1 MYQALYRKWRPHAFE
16 DVAGQPQII
25 ATLLGELR
33 AGRVAHA
40 YLFTG
45 SRGTGKTTCAKILA
59 KAVNCL
65 HPNNGDPCG
74 ECAIC
79 RGVDDG
85 SLTDVVEID
94 AASNNGV
101 DSIRALREET
111 VYTPAVAKYRVYII
125 DEAHM
130 LSAGAFN
137 ALLKTLEEPPAYVI
151 FILATTEAHK
161 IPATIL
167 SRCQRFD
174 FRRIPPADI
183 ANRLLYVAEQ
193 EKINL
198 TQDGAEA
205 IARLADGALRDALS
219 LLDTCAGNG
228 GEAVDEEA
236 VARAA
241 GLAGRDYLYALSDA
255 VRAADTAKALH
266 VLDELYASAK
276 DADRLCEEM
285 IGHFRAVMLTQ
296 AGSAPLVSPAETV
309 KLQETARAFPPET
322 VLHILDT
329 LQRTAE
335 TLRRAPVKRVEME
348 MCLLRLCNP
357 VLDASPTALLRRV
370 AELEAKVKAGGTR
383 GMISVSSAEM
393 RSADTQSLPR
403 ETEPAEP
410 LPWAQPLSEPMAGTE
425 KRSDTPAVP
434 RASGKKQADSE
445 PAPVPVEELSEE
457 PAEPLACWPEVLQE
471 LGRIDPPLRG
481 VLDKSKAVV
490 RGAHVLVDAGN
501 VMFAELIRQPLHQKP
516 LVEAVRTATG
526 KPYKVGIFKS
536 SLHVAQRPKTD
547 DPFDALLRTAMEG
560 GVPLR
565 ESGSDKQAGSD

>member
-1 MYQALYRKWRPHAFE
+1 M
-16 DVAGQPQII
+16 AGQPQIV

-65 HPNNGDPCG
+65 HPQNGDPCG
-74 ECAIC
+74 ECAVC
-79 RGVDDG
+79 RGIDDG

-130 LSAGAFN
+130 LSSGAFN

-183 ANRLLYVAEQ
+183 AARLLYVAEQ
-193 EKINL
+193 EHIPL

-219 LLDTCAGNG
+219 LLDTCANG
-228 GEAVDEEA
+228 GGDAVDEEA

-255 VRAADTAKALH
+255 VHAGDAPQALRT
-266 VLDELYASAK
+266 LDELYASAK
-276 DADRLCEEM
+276 DADRLCEEL

-296 AGSAPLVSPAETV
+296 AGSMPAVSTSEAGR
-309 KLQETARAFPPET
+309 LQEAARVFEPET
-322 VLHILDT
+322 VLHALDT

-335 TLRRAPVKRVEME
+335 MLRRAPVKRVEME

-357 VLDASPTALLRRV
+357 ALDTSPAALLRRI
-370 AELEAKVKAGGTR
+370 AALETQVKAGGIR
-383 GMISVSSAEM
+383 A
-393 RSADTQSLPR
+393 AA
-403 ETEPAEP
+403 PAAGTPAPKANTP
-410 LPWAQPLSEPMAGTE
+410 LPWTEPPASAADAPETEAPAAKPRRTAKTQAQPEHE
-425 KRSDTPAVP
+425 
-434 RASGKKQADSE
+434 
-445 PAPVPVEELSEE
+445 APPVDGSEE
-457 PAEPLACWPEVLQE
+457 PAEPLACWPEVLEE

-490 RGAHVLVDAGN
+490 RGAYVLVDAGN
-501 VMFAELIRQPLHQKP
+501 VMFADLIRQPLHQKP
-516 LVEAVRTATG
+516 LVEAIRTATG
-526 KPYKVGIFKS
+526 KPYKVGVFKS
-536 SLHVAQRPKTD
+536 SLHTAQKEKSD
-547 DPFDALLRTAMEG
+547 DPFDALLRTAMDG
-560 GVPLR
+560 GVPIR
-565 ESGSDKQAGSD
+565 EKDN

>member
-1 MYQALYRKWRPHAFE
+1 M
-16 DVAGQPQII
+16 
-25 ATLLGELR
+25 
-33 AGRVAHA
+33 
-40 YLFTG
+40 
-45 SRGTGKTTCAKILA
+45 
-59 KAVNCL
+59 

-74 ECAIC
+74 KCAVC
-79 RGVDDG
+79 RGIDDG

-174 FRRIPPADI
+174 FRRIPTADI
-183 ANRLLYVAEQ
+183 ANRLLYVAER
-193 EKINL
+193 ESIHL

-219 LLDTCAGNG
+219 LLDTCANAT

-241 GLAGRDYLYALSDA
+241 GLAGREYLYALSDA
-255 VRAADTAKALH
+255 VLAGDASKALH
-266 VLDELYASAK
+266 VLDDLYASSK
-276 DADRLCEEM
+276 DADRLCEEL

-296 AGSAPLVSPAETV
+296 AGNAPVVSSAETE
-309 KLQETARAFPPET
+309 KLQQAAQDFTPET
-322 VLHILDT
+322 VLHVLDA

-335 TLRRAPVKRVEME
+335 ALRRAPVKRVEME

-357 VLDASPTALLRRV
+357 VLDTSPAALLRRV
-370 AELEAKVKAGGTR
+370 ADLEAQMKAGGVRNT
-383 GMISVSSAEM
+383 SSAVET
-393 RSADTQSLPR
+393 TQRQAAEQGRTCEPEREPSLPWVQ
-403 ETEPAEP
+403 PANESVQTSRP
-410 LPWAQPLSEPMAGTE
+410 T
-425 KRSDTPAVP
+425 KP
-434 RASGKKQADSE
+434 RASTPKQADSE
-445 PAPVPVEELSEE
+445 PAPVLEETAEE
-457 PAEPLACWPEVLQE
+457 TAEPLACWPEVLEE

-516 LVEAVRTATG
+516 LVEAIRTATG

-536 SLHVAQRPKTD
+536 SLHVAQKKAS
-547 DPFDALLRTAMEG
+547 DPFEALLRTAMEG
-560 GVPLR
+560 GVPIT
-565 ESGSDKQAGSD
+565 EKEHPNSNA

>member
-1 MYQALYRKWRPHAFE
+1 MYQALYRKWRPRTFE
-16 DVAGQPQII
+16 DVAGQPQIV

-65 HPNNGDPCG
+65 HPQNGDPCG
-74 ECAIC
+74 ECAVC
-79 RGVDDG
+79 RGIDDG

-111 VYTPAVAKYRVYII
+111 VYTPAAAKYRVYII

-137 ALLKTLEEPPAYVI
+137 ALLKTLEEPPAYVL

-183 ANRLLYVAEQ
+183 AARLLYVAEQ
-193 EKINL
+193 EHIPL

-219 LLDTCAGNG
+219 LLDTCANG
-228 GEAVDEEA
+228 GGDAVDEEA

-255 VRAADTAKALH
+255 VHAGDAPQALRT
-266 VLDELYASAK
+266 LDELYASAK
-276 DADRLCEEM
+276 DADRLCEEL
-285 IGHFRAVMLTQ
+285 IGHFRAIMLTQ
-296 AGSAPLVSPAETV
+296 AGSIPPVSASEAGR
-309 KLQETARAFPPET
+309 LQDAARDFDPET
-322 VLHILDT
+322 VLHALDT
-329 LQRTAE
+329 LQHTAE

-348 MCLLRLCNP
+348 MGLLRLCNP
-357 VLDASPTALLRRV
+357 ALDTSPAALLRRI
-370 AELEAKVKAGGTR
+370 AALETQVKAGGLRAEATAAGLHMPPGAPAR
-383 GMISVSSAEM
+383 GGAPK
-393 RSADTQSLPR
+393 ADAALPW
-403 ETEPAEP
+403 TEPPAAPETP
-410 LPWAQPLSEPMAGTE
+410 AATSRRAAQKQAQPENDAP
-425 KRSDTPAVP
+425 P
-434 RASGKKQADSE
+434 ADS
-445 PAPVPVEELSEE
+445 SEE
-457 PAEPLACWPEVLQE
+457 SAEPLACWPEVLEE

-490 RGAHVLVDAGN
+490 RGAYVLVDAGN
-501 VMFAELIRQPLHQKP
+501 VMFADLIRQPLHQKP

-526 KPYKVGIFKS
+526 KPYKVGVFKS
-536 SLHVAQRPKTD
+536 SLHAAQKEKSD
-547 DPFDALLRTAMEG
+547 DPFDALLRTAMDG
-560 GVPLR
+560 GVPIR
-565 ESGSDKQAGSD
+565 EKEQ

>member
-1 MYQALYRKWRPHAFE
+1 M
-16 DVAGQPQII
+16 AGQPQIV

-65 HPNNGDPCG
+65 HPQNGDPCG
-74 ECAIC
+74 ECAVC
-79 RGVDDG
+79 RGIDDG

-130 LSAGAFN
+130 LSSGAFN

-183 ANRLLYVAEQ
+183 AARLLYVAEQ
-193 EKINL
+193 EHIPL

-219 LLDTCAGNG
+219 LLDTCANG
-228 GEAVDEEA
+228 GGDAVDEEA
-236 VARAA
+236 VAHAA
-241 GLAGRDYLYALSDA
+241 GLAGRDYLYALADA
-255 VRAADTAKALH
+255 VHAGDAPQALRT
-266 VLDELYASAK
+266 LDELYASAK
-276 DADRLCEEM
+276 DADRLCEEL

-296 AGSAPLVSPAETV
+296 AGSMPAVSTSEAGR
-309 KLQETARAFPPET
+309 LQEAARGCEPEA
-322 VLHILDT
+322 VLHALDT

-335 TLRRAPVKRVEME
+335 MLRRAPVKRVEME

-357 VLDASPTALLRRV
+357 ALDTSPAALLRRI
-370 AELEAKVKAGGTR
+370 AALETQVKAGGIR
-383 GMISVSSAEM
+383 A
-393 RSADTQSLPR
+393 AA
-403 ETEPAEP
+403 PAAGTPAPKANTP
-410 LPWAQPLSEPMAGTE
+410 LPWTEPPASAADAPETETPAAKPRRTAKTQAQPEHEAP
-425 KRSDTPAVP
+425 P
-434 RASGKKQADSE
+434 ADS
-445 PAPVPVEELSEE
+445 SEE
-457 PAEPLACWPEVLQE
+457 PAEPLACWPEVLEE

-490 RGAHVLVDAGN
+490 RGAYVLVDAGN
-501 VMFAELIRQPLHQKP
+501 VMFADLIRQPLHQKP
-516 LVEAVRTATG
+516 LVEAIRTATG
-526 KPYKVGIFKS
+526 KPYKVGVFKS
-536 SLHVAQRPKTD
+536 SLHTAQKEKSD
-547 DPFDALLRTAMEG
+547 DPFDALLRTAMDG
-560 GVPLR
+560 GVPIR
-565 ESGSDKQAGSD
+565 EKDN

>member
-1 MYQALYRKWRPHAFE
+1 MYQALYRKWRPRAFE
-16 DVAGQPQII
+16 DVAGQPQIV

-79 RGVDDG
+79 RGIDDG

-111 VYTPAVAKYRVYII
+111 VYTPAAAKYRVYII

-130 LSAGAFN
+130 LSTGAFN
-137 ALLKTLEEPPAYVI
+137 ALLKTLEEPPAYVL

-174 FRRIPPADI
+174 FRRIPTADI

-193 EKINL
+193 ESINL

-219 LLDTCAGNG
+219 LLDTCANAT
-228 GEAVDEEA
+228 GETVDEEA

-255 VRAADTAKALH
+255 VLTGDASKALH
-266 VLDELYASAK
+266 VLDDLYASSK
-276 DADRLCEEM
+276 DADRLCEEL

-296 AGSAPLVSPAETV
+296 AGNTPAVSSAEAG
-309 KLQETARAFPPET
+309 KLRQAAQDFTPET
-322 VLHILDT
+322 VLHALDT

-335 TLRRAPVKRVEME
+335 ALRRAPVKRVEME

-357 VLDASPTALLRRV
+357 VLDTSPAALLRRI
-370 AELEAKVKAGGTR
+370 ANLETQIKAGARHVPPAVETAPQQAAQSNRTSGSERET
-383 GMISVSSAEM
+383 SLPW
-393 RSADTQSLPR
+393 TQSAAGSPTEESRLAKPR
-403 ETEPAEP
+403 ASASKPADREPAPALEETAEEAAEP
-410 LPWAQPLSEPMAGTE
+410 LT
-425 KRSDTPAVP
+425 
-434 RASGKKQADSE
+434 
-445 PAPVPVEELSEE
+445 
-457 PAEPLACWPEVLQE
+457 CWPEVLEE

-490 RGAHVLVDAGN
+490 RGVHVLVDAGN

-516 LVEAVRTATG
+516 LVEAIRTATG
-526 KPYKVGIFKS
+526 KPFKVGIFKS
-536 SLHVAQRPKTD
+536 SLLAAQKQKTD
-547 DPFDALLRTAMEG
+547 DPFEALLRTAMEG
-560 GVPLR
+560 GVPIT
-565 ESGSDKQAGSD
+565 EKEHPGSST

>member
-1 MYQALYRKWRPHAFE
+1 M
-16 DVAGQPQII
+16 AGQPQIV

-65 HPNNGDPCG
+65 HPQNGDPCG
-74 ECAIC
+74 ECAVC
-79 RGVDDG
+79 RGIDDG

-130 LSAGAFN
+130 LSSGAFN

-183 ANRLLYVAEQ
+183 AARLLYVAEQ
-193 EKINL
+193 EHIPL

-219 LLDTCAGNG
+219 LLDTCANG
-228 GEAVDEEA
+228 GGDAVDEEA
-236 VARAA
+236 VAHAA

-255 VRAADTAKALH
+255 VHAGDAPQALRT
-266 VLDELYASAK
+266 LDELYASAK
-276 DADRLCEEM
+276 DADRLCEEL

-296 AGSAPLVSPAETV
+296 AGSMPAVSTSEAGR
-309 KLQETARAFPPET
+309 LQEAARVFEPEA
-322 VLHILDT
+322 VLHALDT

-335 TLRRAPVKRVEME
+335 MLRRAPVKRVEME

-357 VLDASPTALLRRV
+357 ALDTSPAALLRRI
-370 AELEAKVKAGGTR
+370 AALETQVKAGGIR
-383 GMISVSSAEM
+383 A
-393 RSADTQSLPR
+393 AA
-403 ETEPAEP
+403 PAAGTPAPKANTP
-410 LPWAQPLSEPMAGTE
+410 LPWTEPPASAADAPETETPAAKPRRTAKTQAQPEHEAP
-425 KRSDTPAVP
+425 P
-434 RASGKKQADSE
+434 ADS
-445 PAPVPVEELSEE
+445 SEE
-457 PAEPLACWPEVLQE
+457 PAEPLACWPEVLEE

-490 RGAHVLVDAGN
+490 RGAYVLVDAGN
-501 VMFAELIRQPLHQKP
+501 VMFADLIRQPLHQKP
-516 LVEAVRTATG
+516 LVEAIRTATG
-526 KPYKVGIFKS
+526 KPYKVGVFKS
-536 SLHVAQRPKTD
+536 SLHTAQKEKSD
-547 DPFDALLRTAMEG
+547 DPFDALLRTAMDG
-560 GVPLR
+560 GVPIR
-565 ESGSDKQAGSD
+565 EKDN